1 MKVLSMGRVKL
12 AALVLL
18 AAGMI
23 AGGGRSAW
31 ITAPAQAQGLNLGTR
46 TVSGAVLDAA
56 AAPVIGATV
65 FLKDQKTKEIRSFT
79 SVEKGHFYFTSVNKA
94 DDFELWAEKGG
105 KKTDTKTV
113 SSWDSRAQFIVDLK
127 MK

>member
-1 MKVLSMGRVKL
+1 MKALRKGRLTL
-12 AALVLL
+12 AALALL

-31 ITAPAQAQGLNLGTR
+31 LTVAAQAQNLGMR

-56 AAPVIGATV
+56 ASPVVGATV

-79 SVEKGHFYFTSVNKA
+79 SVEKGHFYFASVNKA
-94 DDFELWAEKGG
+94 DDYDLWAEKDG
-105 KKTDTKTV
+105 KKSETRTV

>member
-1 MKVLSMGRVKL
+1 MKVLSTGRLKL

-23 AGGGRSAW
+23 AGGGRDAW
-31 ITAPAQAQGLNLGTR
+31 LTVPAQAQNLGMR

-56 AAPVIGATV
+56 ASPVVGATV

-79 SVEKGHFYFTSVNKA
+79 SIEKGHFYFTSVNKA
-94 DDFELWAEKGG
+94 DDYDLWAEKDG
-105 KKTDTKTV
+105 KKSDAKTV
-113 SSWDSRAQFIVDLK
+113 SSWDSRAQFVVDLK

>member
-1 MKVLSMGRVKL
+1 MKALSTGRLKP

-23 AGGGRSAW
+23 AGGGRGAWFTVSAE
-31 ITAPAQAQGLNLGTR
+31 AQNLGMR

-56 AAPVIGATV
+56 ASPVVGATV

-94 DDFELWAEKGG
+94 DDYDLWAEKDG
-105 KKTDTKTV
+105 KKSDAKTV
-113 SSWDSRAQFIVDLK
+113 SSWDSRAQFVVDLK

>member
-1 MKVLSMGRVKL
+1 MNAFRKVRLTL
-12 AALVLL
+12 AALVAL
-18 AAGMI
+18 AAGLI

-31 ITAPAQAQGLNLGTR
+31 LTGSAQAQNLGMR

-56 AAPVIGATV
+56 ASPVIGATV

-79 SVEKGHFYFTSVNKA
+79 SVEKGHFYFASVNKN
-94 DDFELWAEKGG
+94 DDFELWAEKDG
-105 KKTDTKTV
+105 KKSESKTV
-113 SSWDSRAQFIVDLK
+113 SSWDSRAQFVVDLK